1 MQRVSVQVA
10 DEGGGVVVVVVLR
23 VGELGSTICEQ
34 EVCVTVTGHSGRLL
48 VGEVDVGEQ
57 TVWMTVE
64 KQSEVCGPPVVVVG
78 GGPLV
83 VGGQPGSVKEG
94 VVYPEQAG

>member
-1 MQRVSVQVA
+1 MQRVSVQVVE
-10 DEGGGVVVVVVLR
+10 DGGGVAVVVLR
-23 VGELGSTICEQ
+23 VGELGSISCEQ
-34 EVCVTVTGHSGRLL
+34 EFCVTVTGHSGRLL
-48 VGEVDVGEQ
+48 VGEVDVGVQ
-57 TVWMTVE
+57 TVWVTVE
-64 KQSEVCGPPVVVVG
+64 KQSEVCGSPVVVKG